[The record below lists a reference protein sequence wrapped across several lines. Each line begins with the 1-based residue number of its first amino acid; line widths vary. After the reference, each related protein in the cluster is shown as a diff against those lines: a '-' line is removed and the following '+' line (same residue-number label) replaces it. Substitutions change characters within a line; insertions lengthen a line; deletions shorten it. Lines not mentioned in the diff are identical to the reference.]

1 MNTVFGKNLTFVAWA
16 ALSLLLAGEGA
27 AEDPYEEAWAR
38 QLGTSEFDDW
48 GLGVAVDAMGNAFIS
63 GGTNGSLGPGGVGSS
78 PGKGDPFLVKYDTA
92 GNLLWTQQLG
102 TSGEEIGRGVAVDA
116 VGNAFISGET
126 NGSLGGPHAGKDDA
140 FLLKY
145 SAEGNLL
152 WTQQLGTSDS
162 DYSEGIAVDAV
173 GSAFVTGFTGGS
185 LGGPSAGDYDA
196 FLAKYS
202 AAGNLL
208 WTQQLGTSALD
219 VASGVAVDAA
229 GSAFI
234 TGYTKGS
241 LGGPNAGG
249 NDAFLAK
256 YSAAGNLLWTQ
267 QLGTSEGDRARSV
280 AVDAVGS
287 AFVIGATSGSLGGPN
302 AGENDA
308 FLAKYSAEG
317 NLLWTQ
323 QLGTSKEE
331 AGYGVAVDAVGS
343 AFVSGVTL
351 GSLGGPNAGGNDA
364 FLAKYSAEG
373 NLLWT
378 QQLGTIASDY
388 GEDVAV
394 DAVGSA
400 FITGTTRGSLGGPH
414 AGERDAFLAKFEFVP
429 SSIPVIPGDYNQ
441 DGVVDAADYTMW
453 ADNRGSTF
461 DLGGNG
467 DETGGSGGVVDVA
480 DYSLWKASFGNTA
493 AGSATGAVP
502 EPTSLLVTLVG
513 MLALALFNRRR

>member
-256 YSAAGNLLWTQ
+256 YSA
-267 QLGTSEGDRARSV
+267 
-280 AVDAVGS
+280 
-287 AFVIGATSGSLGGPN
+287 
-302 AGENDA
+302 
-308 FLAKYSAEG
+308 
-317 NLLWTQ
+317 
-323 QLGTSKEE
+323 
-331 AGYGVAVDAVGS
+331 
-343 AFVSGVTL
+343 
-351 GSLGGPNAGGNDA
+351 
-364 FLAKYSAEG
+364 EG

>member
-48 GLGVAVDAMGNAFIS
+48 GFGVAVDAMGNAFIS

-162 DYSEGIAVDAV
+162 DYSEGMAVDAV

-202 AAGNLL
+202 AEGNLL

-219 VASGVAVDAA
+219 VASGVAADAA

-287 AFVIGATSGSLGGPN
+287 AFVIGTTSGSLGGPN
-302 AGENDA
+302 AGENDP

-323 QLGTSKEE
+323 QLGTSKED

-343 AFVSGVTL
+343 ALVIGTTS

-373 NLLWT
+373 N
-378 QQLGTIASDY
+378 
-388 GEDVAV
+388 
-394 DAVGSA
+394 
-400 FITGTTRGSLGGPH
+400 
-414 AGERDAFLAKFEFVP
+414 
-429 SSIPVIPGDYNQ
+429 
-441 DGVVDAADYTMW
+441 
-453 ADNRGSTF
+453 
-461 DLGGNG
+461 
-467 DETGGSGGVVDVA
+467 
-480 DYSLWKASFGNTA
+480 
-493 AGSATGAVP
+493 
-502 EPTSLLVTLVG
+502 
-513 MLALALFNRRR
+513 